1 MKSRRADSQSA
12 RAGWRAGATFLL
24 ALACASAPQ
33 PPPVPPPM
41 VPRAAVEVMCT
52 RMHAEG
58 MNGELRV
65 VKNSQPLITASSIEA
80 LADAMFY
87 RGRSV
92 APVTAEPSVPVETH
106 ASCSPQAIEAI
117 NPRDSDVM
125 VLQFSSPFE
134 NPFMRGQL
142 GVIARL
148 SLGNEAPT
156 WYWIPI
162 GKRSGVWGAA
172 TPLMLAVRD

>member
-1 MKSRRADSQSA
+1 LRLAV
-12 RAGWRAGATFLL
+12 GALLL
-24 ALACASAPQ
+24 ALGCASHPQ
-33 PPPVPPPM
+33 PPPVPPPV

-52 RMHAEG
+52 RMHSEG
-58 MNGELRV
+58 MTGELRV
-65 VKNSQPLITASSIEA
+65 VKNSQPLITAASIDG

-87 RGRSV
+87 RGRSA
-92 APVTAEPSVPVETH
+92 APVTAAPSVPVETQG
-106 ASCSPQAIEAI
+106 SCSPRAIEAI

-125 VLQFSSPFE
+125 VLQFSSPFA
-134 NPFMRGQL
+134 NPFVRGQL

-162 GKRSGVWGAA
+162 GQRFGVWGAA
-172 TPLMLAVRD
+172 APLMLAVRD

>member
-1 MKSRRADSQSA
+1 
-12 RAGWRAGATFLL
+12 
-24 ALACASAPQ
+24 
-33 PPPVPPPM
+33 M

-65 VKNSQPLITASSIEA
+65 VRKSQPLITASSIEA

-92 APVTAEPSVPVETH
+92 APLTAEPTVPVEIQ
-106 ASCSPQAIEAI
+106 ASCSPLPIDTI

-125 VLQFSSPFE
+125 VLQFSSPFA
-134 NPFMRGQL
+134 NPFVRGQL

-162 GKRSGVWGAA
+162 GQRNGVWGAA
-172 TPLMLAVRD
+172 APLMLAVRD